1 MKKKIMI
8 ADDNE
13 VIRMLLE
20 EYLKSDFF
28 VDTFEDGV
36 EILNSLNE
44 GNIPDLIIAD
54 IRMPN
59 LDGWGLLNNL
69 KLSLFFKNIPILIL
83 SGIEK
88 SQERIRFLEAGAEDY
103 LIKPFS
109 PEELKIK
116 IINILKRSDHELN
129 N

>member
-1 MKKKIMI
+1 LIHFLKELSNNLILKAMKKKIMI

-54 IRMPN
+54 IRMPT
-59 LDGWGLLNNL
+59 
-69 KLSLFFKNIPILIL
+69 I
-83 SGIEK
+83 
-88 SQERIRFLEAGAEDY
+88 
-103 LIKPFS
+103 
-109 PEELKIK
+109 
-116 IINILKRSDHELN
+116 
-129 N
+129 